1 MQLTARRHSRSPSAP
16 MPGRGWVLA
25 SRAVG
30 VYFAAG
36 AGFNALAVLPRAR
49 EALSGFRD
57 DAWLP
62 PYRLVV
68 GVLVPV
74 APAVIAGVAGF
85 EGIVAYHLLRG
96 RRVNGAL
103 RWAQG
108 WVLGLVPVLAWPY
121 WVPNAASVVAF
132 EVVRRK
138 ITGAGPSGSRRRP
151 PARGA
156 WTSAGP
162 PRRRHRGVWW

>member
-1 MQLTARRHSRSPSAP
+1 M
-16 MPGRGWVLA
+16 VA

-30 VYFAAG
+30 VYFAAA

-62 PYRLVV
+62 PYRSMV
-68 GVLVPV
+68 GALVPV

-85 EGIVAYHLLRG
+85 EVAMAYHLLRG

-108 WVLGLVPVLAWPY
+108 WVTGLIPVLGWPY
-121 WVPNAASVVAF
+121 WVPNAASVVVF

-138 ITGAGPSGSRRRP
+138 IAAAGLSRRR
-151 PARGA
+151 
-156 WTSAGP
+156 
-162 PRRRHRGVWW
+162 RRRPGTGSVVWRLAVETDLPGRLVMAVLPVAIRANGRHL